1 MTTNRG
7 EAIDGNTD
15 DRGGRHGSWWKTAYW
30 SAAALVLL
38 VPLIAM
44 QVTDEVN
51 WTASDFVFMGS
62 LFLGAGLAYEAA
74 VRETDSAAHRW
85 AVRLALGTACVL
97 VVATGA
103 VGIIGSEA
111 NAVNL
116 LYYGVLA
123 VGVVGSIVARF
134 RPRGMARAMAAT
146 ALAQAAVATGALFAG
161 WGEVAQSGPFEVV
174 GINGGFVALW
184 VASAVLFRWA
194 AQAQPTA
201 EAEVG

>member
-1 MTTNRG
+1 MTTHNVKTT
-7 EAIDGNTD
+7 AGNTD
-15 DRGGRHGSWWKTAYW
+15 DRGGRRRSWWKTAYW
-30 SAAALVLL
+30 TAAALVLL

-44 QVTDEVN
+44 QVTDGVN
-51 WTASDFVFMGS
+51 WTVSDFVFAGA
-62 LFLGAGLAYEAA
+62 LFLGVGLAYEAT
-74 VRETDSAAHRW
+74 VRATDSAAHRW

-123 VGVVGSIVARF
+123 VAAVGSVVARF
-134 RPRGMARAMAAT
+134 RPRGMARVMAAT
-146 ALAQAAVATGALFAG
+146 ALAQAAVAAGALVAG
-161 WGEVAQSGPFEVV
+161 LGAVAHNGPLEVV
-174 GINGGFVALW
+174 AINAMFVALW
-184 VASAVLFRWA
+184 AGSAVLFRRA

-201 EAEVG
+201 EAEVE